1 MPTVRCFLELFEAV
15 SRRDWSAIEKIG
27 QMAAEEER
35 NKKHY
40 NAAHQIQEALE
51 IALSKSSLE
60 DSIGTVSSPILPLS
74 TPPPELLLESKDLL
88 VTTPL
93 LSSRIESQVT
103 DLIGEWRNESKLRQN
118 GLMPRRTVLLYGPSG
133 CGKTHLAKYIAHSL
147 KMRLFVVRFDTLVSS
162 FLGETGANLK
172 KVFDFFAANRCALF
186 IDEIDA
192 IAKVRDDRNELGEL
206 KRVVISL
213 LQNLDLISERSIL
226 LAATN
231 HEHMLDPAI
240 WRRFEIVMEMEFP
253 TDKNR
258 IDLFERYLEC
268 SIPNLYKEDIK
279 KSSFG
284 MTGADIVQICSS
296 VKRKNLMQNS
306 CDLIETLFLSILEH
320 LKRLPLSKNQG
331 KIDERVIHTLLTLK
345 KLQSADYSFQ
355 DLEELSGIPHS
366 TLHHRH
372 KNINKDSRKVKDE

>member
-1 MPTVRCFLELFEAV
+1 MPSVRCFLELFEAV

-27 QMAAEEER
+27 QMAADEER
-35 NKKHY
+35 KKKHY
-40 NAAHQIQEALE
+40 NAAHQISEALE
-51 IALSKSSLE
+51 IALSKSGLE
-60 DSIGTVSSPILPLS
+60 DSIGTVSSPLLPFS
-74 TPPPELLLESKDLL
+74 TPPPELLIESKDLFVSSPL
-88 VTTPL
+88 V
-93 LSSRIESQVT
+93 SSRIEAQIN
-103 DLIGEWRNESKLRQN
+103 DLIGEWRNETKLRQN

-133 CGKTHLAKYIAHSL
+133 CGKSHLAKYIAHSL

-172 KVFDFFAANRCALF
+172 KIFDFFTANRCALF

-240 WRRFEIVMEMEFP
+240 WRRFEIVIEMESP

-258 IDLFERYLEC
+258 IDLFERYLEY
-268 SIPNLYKEDIK
+268 SIPNLYKEDVK
-279 KSSFG
+279 KSSLG
-284 MTGADIVQICSS
+284 MTGADIVQICLS
-296 VKRKNLMQNS
+296 VKRKNLIQNS
-306 CDLIETLFLSILEH
+306 SDLTVILFLSILEH
-320 LKRLPLSKNQG
+320 LKRLPLSKDHG

-345 KLQSADYSFQ
+345 KLKSTDYSFQ
-355 DLEELSGIPHS
+355 DLELLSGIPHS

-372 KNINKDSRKVKDE
+372 KNTKKDSKRP